1 MKQHDWQRTAAKSCR
16 YYTHSN
22 VAHHPIISWTQSGSS
37 THISHVFFFMF
48 WTLGDAWRQNPTLQ
62 FFLATGLAKGPPT
75 SIFLAMTPSTV
86 KNLFLATRAFP
97 PIKYG
102 DTATQYSNTPA
113 VAAFCTFGACAC
125 PAALSPPPW
134 WQNPTCHQQGLN
146 GFERVFGE
154 LQQRPNFFWLQVW
167 RKPGTPEF
175 HLATEFGENC
185 HAILPNSPTEL
196 PRIRQIWRIRQLKK
210 TLSCHVRHDLNMYG

>member
-1 MKQHDWQRTAAKSCR
+1 L
-16 YYTHSN
+16 
-22 VAHHPIISWTQSGSS
+22 
-37 THISHVFFFMF
+37 F

-125 PAALSPPPW
+125 PAALSPPPC
-134 WQNPTCHQQGLN
+134 WQKPTCHQQGLN

-154 LQQRPNFFWLQVW
+154 LQQRPNFFGC
-167 RKPGTPEF
+167 R
-175 HLATEFGENC
+175 FGENRVPLNFIWLQNLAKTAMQFC
-185 HAILPNSPTEL
+185 P
-196 PRIRQIWRIRQLKK
+196 IRQRNYLKFAK
-210 TLSCHVRHDLNMYG
+210 FGEFAN